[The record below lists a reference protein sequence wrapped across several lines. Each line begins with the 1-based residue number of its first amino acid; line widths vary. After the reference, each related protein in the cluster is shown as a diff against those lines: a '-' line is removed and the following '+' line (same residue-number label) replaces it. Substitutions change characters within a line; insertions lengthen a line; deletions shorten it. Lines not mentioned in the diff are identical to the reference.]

1 MHEIIQLDLGTS
13 HWKTDGYSTLTVGVW
28 SPYEYEDLAE
38 TGRLYFL
45 IVSERASFSERV
57 FQEEPEKTKIELV
70 EHLRNNYPHSYV
82 MKEKLHNPDDEA
94 HRSYLGDFR
103 TMKPFLTSFREL
115 SANEL
120 IDFVNEFMVLTEC
133 INTSGRADFLVHV
146 LDGNSELHY
155 ELADKLKIIHER
167 SQKAEHRLHEMIHKI
182 KQNTLHKMTTE
193 LLEKIKNEEETDT
206 STMEF
211 EQIAERDYN
220 DPSDY
225 STDKENSLRKVNNMP
240 QTQTGE
246 NTVVDGSPF
255 AEPDEADD
263 LDFSSYSDFT
273 PDEVFENYD
282 EKKKNI

>member
-13 HWKTDGYSTLTVGVW
+13 HWKADGYSTLTVGVW
-28 SPYEYEDLAE
+28 SPYEYEDLEE

-57 FQEEPEKTKIELV
+57 FQDDPEKTKIELV
-70 EHLRNNYPHSYV
+70 EYLRNNYPHSYV
-82 MKEKLHNPDDEA
+82 MKEKLHSPDNEA
-94 HRSYLGDFR
+94 HKMYLGDFR

-133 INTSGRADFLVHV
+133 INTSERADFLVHA
-146 LDGNSELHY
+146 LDENAELHY
-155 ELADKLKIIHER
+155 ELAVKLKEIHER
-167 SQKAEHRLHEMIHKI
+167 SQKAAHRLHEMIHKI
-182 KQNTLHKMTTE
+182 KQNTLHKMATE
-193 LLEKIKNEEETDT
+193 LLEKIKNEETET

-211 EQIAERDYN
+211 EQIAERNYN
-220 DPSDY
+220 DPSDLL
-225 STDKENSLRKVNNMP
+225 TDQENSVNRINGMS

-246 NTVVDGSPF
+246 NTVVEGSPF

-263 LDFSSYSDFT
+263 LDFSSYSDFA
-273 PDEVFENYD
+273 PDKDFKNYD
-282 EKKKNI
+282 EKKKDA